1 MASNLYSHPL
11 ATSEWESLPAATV
24 RLHTRSV
31 WAPREADEAGA
42 PEKRIIHLRTIFAD
56 EPLTLHAV
64 KHPLGAGYHKCAS
77 GQEVDGVVRARYW
90 TPSPDGWNAVGETH
104 RSRDEAL
111 TGEAHVELGG
121 LRTTAFMTE
130 IREATTDR
138 WWPGWNLANTGIELA
153 GEAPAQWTPRREGSL
168 DLTGIDLDSLP
179 EGVTAEHRNSEVRF
193 TTPFLS
199 VGFRLRSPAWS
210 FLSVDDDGTS
220 RHSRNL
226 LQLPRSM
233 DIVRSGVYPSG
244 VYPVLR
250 DQNAEYLAQG
260 PRFTSHTG
268 DRPVGFLA
276 SDYEGETTVRGN
288 VVTYDVR
295 VPSAGQHYCY
305 EFTIEAD
312 TISLHVTRE
321 AEKATRAW
329 TSSAWHVATD
339 NRVTPSTV
347 IGSLRR
353 QGETGLIDGD
363 ALWHFPRYG
372 TLAISIDGPDPL
384 LRSDSVRALDTNTLE
399 IKLGE
404 EPTDLGDYVLPAGRF
419 AATVVFR
426 ASTPA
431 LATLSADAPPAV
443 ARMVTRHGL
452 TALPFR
458 TDTATYSNN
467 GASMHCTTT
476 LNDVSAIASGFGA
489 LPSGVHPM
497 ELVGV
502 SLERWLHGAPSYGS
516 GATSHGPHRLED
528 EYVHMAANTLT
539 AVGRYLAFA
548 SEGEENGRAWFDE
561 HRERIVAEI
570 EAMLERDVDGDGL
583 VESTIRLG
591 NTGEHQWSTAWAD
604 VISFGWKDAWANAVL
619 FEAWSE
625 LIPALDALGETDLAA
640 RLRESSDLLRANYL
654 PTFLN
659 EETGLIAGWRSKD
672 GALHDY
678 GFSLVNGAAC
688 STGLLPVESAA
699 LIMGRLLGHWSDV
712 GVDDWRNGIPLNL
725 WRVPES
731 DLGGVVFGLPMGGYQ
746 QGGASHHGA
755 RVLVDALDRVGLT
768 SEADALLTALA
779 ETIADDSSFG
789 GLGSGVDWRM
799 PDGTPSGYEGQLAE
813 GFSILASAV
822 RRYGLANNARAN

>member
-1 MASNLYSHPL
+1 
-11 ATSEWESLPAATV
+11 
-24 RLHTRSV
+24 V
-31 WAPREADEAGA
+31 WAAREPDEAGA
-42 PEKRIIHLRTIFAD
+42 PERRIIHLRTIFAD
-56 EPLTLHAV
+56 EPLELGAV
-64 KHPLGAGYHKCAS
+64 RHPLGAGYHKCAS

-90 TPSPDGWNAVGETH
+90 TPSPEGWSMVGETL
-104 RSRDEAL
+104 RSRADAL
-111 TGEAHVELGG
+111 AGETRVDLGG
-121 LRTTAFMTE
+121 LRTTAFVTE

-138 WWPGWNLANTGIELA
+138 WWPGWNLANTGVELD
-153 GEAPAQWTPRREGSL
+153 GEAPAEWMPRREGSL
-168 DLTGIDLDSLP
+168 ALESLDLDSLP
-179 EGVTAEHRNSEVRF
+179 EGVTAEHRNSEVRY
-193 TTPFLS
+193 TTPHLS

-210 FLSVDDDGTS
+210 FLSVDDDGGG

-226 LQLPRSM
+226 LQQPRSM

-260 PRFTSHTG
+260 PRFTAHSG
-268 DRPVGFLA
+268 DRPIGFLA
-276 SDYEGETTVRGN
+276 SDFEGETSVSGN
-288 VVTYDVR
+288 VVSYEVR
-295 VPSAGQHYCY
+295 VPSAGQRYRY

-312 TISLHVTRE
+312 SVTLHVTRE
-321 AEKATRAW
+321 AETTARAW

-347 IGSLRR
+347 IGRLRR
-353 QGETGLIDGD
+353 QGETGLIEGD

-372 TLAISIDGPDPL
+372 TLAISSDTPDVL

-404 EPTDLGDYVLPAGRF
+404 EPTDFGDYVLPAGRF
-419 AATVVFR
+419 EATVVLR

-431 LATLSADAPPAV
+431 LAALSADAPPAV
-443 ARMVTRHGL
+443 ARMIARHGL

-476 LNDVSAIASGFGA
+476 LNDVSAIAAGFGA

-497 ELVGV
+497 DLVGV

-539 AVGRYLAFA
+539 AIGRYLDFA
-548 SEGEENGRAWFDE
+548 PDRAWFDE

-570 EAMLERDVDGDGL
+570 EAMLARDVDGDGL
-583 VESTIRLG
+583 VESSIRLG
-591 NTGEHQWSTAWAD
+591 NSGEHQWSTAWAD

-619 FEAWSE
+619 FEAWTE
-625 LIPALDALGETDLAA
+625 LTPALDELGETSLAA
-640 RLRESSDLLRANYL
+640 RIRASTALLSANYL
-654 PTFLN
+654 PTFFN
-659 EETGLIAGWRSKD
+659 EETGLIAGWRSRD

-699 LIMGRLLGHWSDV
+699 LIMGRLLGHWSDA

-725 WRVPES
+725 WRVPEG

-755 RVLVDALDRVGLT
+755 RVLVDALDRVGLET
-768 SEADALLTALA
+768 EAVALLTALA

-822 RRYGLANNARAN
+822 RRYGL